1 MLHPHCLLTFPN
13 WSLLLRLPLLSA
25 SRHPP
30 VTMGPLVL
38 VLMLLASSQLSQA
51 ALHISSSTQTSESDR
66 IAVQAALQDLL
77 HADSTHARR
86 GVTVSTKGVVL
97 HESGRVRDPGDAPV
111 RITSK
116 PVNEAGQARY
126 KPSWS
131 NAGPEDAI
139 TPDALEPHYVSA
151 PSGQPIYVHKVSS
164 WVLCGPLLRH
174 HLVNLT
180 HRLRCLDGL
189 TASWREWSIF
199 SHACWTGCIHAVTH
213 ALSATAH
220 SFAGPNQ
227 AVTYCC
233 YAAVIT
239 AATAAVA
246 AAGTPTR

>member
-1 MLHPHCLLTFPN
+1 MLHPHSLMKFLFC
-13 WSLLLRLPLLSA
+13 SLLLQLPLLSA

-38 VLMLLASSQLSQA
+38 VLMLLASGQLSQA
-51 ALHISSSTQTSESDR
+51 ALHISSSSQTSDSDR

-77 HADSTHARR
+77 HTDSTHAGR

-97 HESGRVRDPGDAPV
+97 RESGRVRDPGDAPI

-116 PVNEAGQARY
+116 PVNEAGQARF

-164 WVLCGPLLRH
+164 WVFCGLPLLGH
-174 HLVNLT
+174 HLV
-180 HRLRCLDGL
+180 
-189 TASWREWSIF
+189 
-199 SHACWTGCIHAVTH
+199 HA
-213 ALSATAH
+213 
-220 SFAGPNQ
+220 
-227 AVTYCC
+227 
-233 YAAVIT
+233 
-239 AATAAVA
+239 
-246 AAGTPTR
+246 